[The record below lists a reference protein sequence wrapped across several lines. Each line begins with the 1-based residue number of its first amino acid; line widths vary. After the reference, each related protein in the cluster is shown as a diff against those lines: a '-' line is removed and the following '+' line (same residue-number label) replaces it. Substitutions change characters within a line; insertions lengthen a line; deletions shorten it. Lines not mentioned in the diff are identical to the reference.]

1 MEYPGPSMH
10 SALFL
15 ILSVVKFYVERGK
28 PVEPVGVKTKESVV
42 GTFAV

>member
-10 SALFL
+10 SALDL
-15 ILSVVKFYVERGK
+15 ILSVKFYVERGK
-28 PVEPVGVKTKESVV
+28 PVEPVGVKTKELVV